1 MTEQIGDY
9 IKKVRN
15 SIEQSDF
22 ETALDLLQ
30 NPAEESWSQTVEAMY
45 LTAIVLGNCDRLSEA
60 AMYAQIVGMH
70 PRETNPDVIV
80 DCLTILAKALMIS
93 DVKTILMSRH
103 QLFLIADLAINR
115 VTQLV
120 AIANAAELFDLAER
134 ILDSKKD
141 LFDDQAKFFLLKA
154 GIARSTN
161 NIEQEK
167 EFLIS
172 ALHSNPKDASVH
184 ASIAHLFDRF
194 KEFDASAE
202 HNSIAEQFGDDGRH
216 PNIAMA
222 FFLASISKGVFE
234 QERLKNLWLNQLD
247 ADQSFRAPFGLLN
260 ATDDPELIL
269 EENKRFSIAC
279 HINADRS
286 RNNGVFKKSKNH
298 STIRIG
304 YFSPDFRNHAVTHLI
319 NDLIHSHDQSQ
330 FETFGFS
337 IANFESSQYRDS
349 LREGFNEFYEVESA
363 SNEEII
369 SKANSLEL
377 DFAVDLAGYT
387 QGFRP
392 QLMERIKNAY
402 IINFLGYPSTIGASF
417 YDFIIGDSI
426 VTPPGSEKY
435 FSEEII
441 RLDRSYQ
448 CNSPSRNCHQVDRH
462 ETNLPEDSFVFC
474 NFNARQKLNLPTL
487 EAWSEIIA
495 QCPDS
500 VLWLLEPGVAVKED
514 IKTIFKKNSHRVI
527 FAPMSPVEYHLGR
540 IKHANLFLDSFPYG
554 AHTTASDAIYSG
566 IPILTISGRAF
577 QSRVSW
583 SLMHHSGLNN
593 LNCFDWDDFITKG
606 VEFYHSHSP
615 DKGKYYQDI
624 LLDRKKYSHPY
635 NVNGYAREYEE
646 KLIKIMER

>member
-1 MTEQIGDY
+1 MTEQINDY
-9 IKKVRN
+9 IRKVRT
-15 SIEQSDF
+15 SIERSDF

-30 NPAEESWSQTVEAMY
+30 NPAEESLSQTVEAMY

-60 AMYAQIVGMH
+60 AIYAQIVGMH
-70 PRETNPDVIV
+70 PAETNPDVIV

-103 QLFLIADLAINR
+103 QLLLVADMTRDR

-120 AIANAAELFDLAER
+120 AIANAAELFALADG
-134 ILDSKKD
+134 ILDSKRD
-141 LFDDQAKFFLLKA
+141 LFADQAKFFLLKA

-161 NIEQEK
+161 NVDQEK

-172 ALHSNPKDASVH
+172 ALQSNPKDASVH

-234 QERLKNLWLNQLD
+234 QERLKTLWLSQLD

-260 ATDDPELIL
+260 ATDDPKLIL
-269 EENKRFSIAC
+269 EENKRFSAAC
-279 HINADRS
+279 HINADRL
-286 RNNGVFKKSKNH
+286 RNTRVHKKGKNN
-298 STIRIG
+298 SAIRIG

-319 NDLIHSHDQSQ
+319 NDLIHSHDQNK

-337 IANFESSQYRDS
+337 IANFESSKYRHA

-392 QLMERIKNAY
+392 QLMERIKNAH
-402 IINFLGYPSTIGASF
+402 IINFLGYPSTIGTGF

-426 VTPPGSEKY
+426 VTPPGCEKY

-448 CNSPSRNCHQVDRH
+448 CNSPSRNYHEVERH
-462 ETNLPEDSFVFC
+462 ETNLPADSFVFC

-487 EAWSEIIA
+487 EAWSQIIA
-495 QCPDS
+495 RCPDS
-500 VLWLLEPGVAVKED
+500 VLWLLDPGIAVRKD
-514 IKTIFKKNSHRVI
+514 IKTIFKNNSHKVI
-527 FAPMSPVEYHLGR
+527 FAPMAPVEYHLGR

-554 AHTTASDAIYSG
+554 AHTTASDAIFSG

-583 SLMHHSGLNN
+583 SLMHYSGLDD

-606 VEFYHSHSP
+606 VEFYDSHSHA
-615 DKGKYYQDI
+615 KRQYYQDI

-635 NVNGYAREYEE
+635 NVKAYAREYEE
-646 KLIKIMER
+646 KLSKIMER